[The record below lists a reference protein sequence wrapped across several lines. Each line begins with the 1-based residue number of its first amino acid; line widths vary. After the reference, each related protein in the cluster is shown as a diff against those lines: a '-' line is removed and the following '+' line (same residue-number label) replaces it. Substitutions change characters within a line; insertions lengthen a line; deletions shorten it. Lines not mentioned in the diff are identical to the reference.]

1 MVKKATPLEKASRM
15 LDLVPFI
22 HSHQGISISE
32 LAAEF
37 HIEPKE
43 LLEDLQ
49 ALWMCGENKFDFM
62 ELDFD
67 SDYVFIRNADTL
79 KSIRTLGGAE
89 RIALC
94 IGLQLLLQELTDSE
108 MVRAGS
114 DLLEKL
120 GTSITDQIAATP
132 AISGSI
138 AAKIDGALQS
148 RRSLQIEY
156 HAAGEDTLTSRTVT
170 PLDRY
175 IQNNHEY
182 LDAHCHTSKALRT
195 FRIDRIKSV
204 QVVDNE
210 IAIETNARNSQPHL
224 DVTIRL
230 KNDLRR
236 NREALGDYV
245 TEAKDLLKVR
255 SYSESWLL
263 RTVCA
268 GLGGV
273 EIVAPE
279 ELRESLHSRALEI
292 LQRYR

>member
-114 DLLEKL
+114 DLLAKL

-156 HAAGEDTLTSRTVT
+156 HASGEDTLTSRTVT
-170 PLDRY
+170 PIDRY

-204 QVVDNE
+204 QVVDNVV
-210 IAIETNARNSQPHL
+210 AIETRTHNSQPHL